1 MWNVRVDTFI
11 IQGEVQGVMRRTRST
26 LLLLILLLTG
36 AAIGGLLGDIL
47 GEYLPLLVVDKAFG
61 FSPITV
67 DLGILSFTLGFVFRL
82 NLAGVVGLFLGYLLY
97 RQL

>member
-1 MWNVRVDTFI
+1 M
-11 IQGEVQGVMRRTRST
+11 
-26 LLLLILLLTG
+26 LLLILLLAG

-47 GEYLPLLVVDKAFG
+47 GEYIPFLLVDKALG

-67 DLGILSFTLGFVFRL
+67 DLGILSFTLGFVIRL
-82 NLAGVVGLFLGYLLY
+82 NLAGVVGLLLGYLLY